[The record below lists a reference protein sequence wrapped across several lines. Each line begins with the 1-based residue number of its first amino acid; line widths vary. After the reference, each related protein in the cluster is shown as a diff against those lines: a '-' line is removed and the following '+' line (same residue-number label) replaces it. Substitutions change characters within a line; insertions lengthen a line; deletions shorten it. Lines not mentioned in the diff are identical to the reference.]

1 MKTKAAFLLI
11 AILAALAAVATP
23 AAAQDRVV
31 VESKNSFDQTVKNL
45 KSSVSQGGMMIMAE
59 VDQGN
64 MLKMTGLDLKAVTF
78 LVGNPTVGKMLFQ
91 RNHGVGLY
99 VPLRVFVTEDTDGKV
114 YISYEKASAQL
125 SKFNDPEINK
135 TAAMLDQKLEGLA
148 RMASM

>member
-1 MKTKAAFLLI
+1 MKTKLPFLLA
-11 AILAALAAVATP
+11 AILGLFAAWATP

-31 VESKNSFDQTVKNL
+31 VESKSSFEQTVKNL

-64 MLKMTGLDLKAVTF
+64 MLKMAGIELKATTF

-99 VPLRVFVTEDTDGKV
+99 VPLRILVTEENGTT
-114 YISYEKASAQL
+114 YISFDKPSTQL
-125 SKFNDPEINK
+125 GQFNDPEINK
-135 TAAMLDQKLEGLA
+135 TAAILDQKLQGLA

>member
-1 MKTKAAFLLI
+1 MKTKTAFLLM
-11 AILAALAAVATP
+11 AILAVFAALATP
-23 AAAQDRVV
+23 ASAQDRVV
-31 VESKNSFDQTVKNL
+31 VESKNSYEQTIKNL

-64 MLKMTGLDLKAVTF
+64 MLKMTGLDLKATTF

-99 VPLRVFVTEDTDGKV
+99 VPLRVFVTEENGKTYV
-114 YISYEKASAQL
+114 SYEKASAQL
-125 SKFNDPEINK
+125 AKFNDSEINK

>member
-1 MKTKAAFLLI
+1 MKTKTAILLI
-11 AILAALAAVATP
+11 AIFAVFAALATP
-23 AAAQDRVV
+23 AADQDRVV
-31 VESKNSFDQTVKNL
+31 VESKSSFDQTVKNL

-64 MLKMTGLDLKAVTF
+64 MLKMAGLDLKATTF
-78 LVGNPTVGKMLFQ
+78 LVGNPTIGKMLFQ

-99 VPLRVFVTEDTDGKV
+99 VPMRIFVTEENGKT

-125 SKFNDPEINK
+125 AKFDDPEINK
-135 TAAMLDQKLEGLA
+135 TAVMLDQKLEGLA

>member
-1 MKTKAAFLLI
+1 MRTKTTFLVI
-11 AILAALAAVATP
+11 MILAAFVALAAP
-23 AAAQDRVV
+23 ASAQQDRVV
-31 VESKNSFDQTVKNL
+31 VGSEHSFEQTIKNL
-45 KSSVSQGGMMIMAE
+45 KSAVGQGGMMVMAE

-64 MLKMTGLDLKAVTF
+64 MLKMTGLDLKATTF

-99 VPLRVFVTEDTDGKV
+99 VPLRIFVTEENGKT
-114 YISYEKASAQL
+114 YISYEKASTQL
-125 SKFNDPEINK
+125 GQFNDPEINK

>member
-1 MKTKAAFLLI
+1 MKTKMAFLLT
-11 AILAALAAVATP
+11 AIFALLAAFPAP

-31 VESKNSFDQTVKNL
+31 VESKSSFDQTVKNL

-64 MLKMTGLDLKAVTF
+64 MLKMTGLDLKATTF

-99 VPLRVFVTEDTDGKV
+99 LPLRIFVTEENGRT

-125 SKFNDPEINK
+125 SKFDDPEINK

>member
-1 MKTKAAFLLI
+1 MKTKTAFLLI
-11 AILAALAAVATP
+11 AIFALFAAWATP
-23 AAAQDRVV
+23 AAAQDRVI
-31 VESKNSFDQTVKNL
+31 VESKSSFEQTVKNL
-45 KSSVSQGGMMIMAE
+45 KSSVSQGGMMVMAE

-64 MLKMTGLDLKAVTF
+64 MLKMAGLDLKATTF

-99 VPLRVFVTEDTDGKV
+99 VPLRIFVTEEDGKT

-125 SKFNDPEINK
+125 AKFDDPEINK

>member
-1 MKTKAAFLLI
+1 MKTKLPSLLA
-11 AILAALAAVATP
+11 AILALFAAWATP

-31 VESKNSFDQTVKNL
+31 VESKSSFEQTVKSL
-45 KSSVSQGGMMIMAE
+45 KSSVSQGGMMVMAE

-64 MLKMTGLDLKAVTF
+64 ILKMAGIELKATTF

-99 VPLRVFVTEDTDGKV
+99 LPLRIFVTEENGKT
-114 YISYEKASAQL
+114 YISFDKPSAQL
-125 SKFNDPEINK
+125 GQFNDPEINK
-135 TAAMLDQKLEGLA
+135 TAAMLGQKLQGLA